1 MLPLFTSYHVSILL
15 FLVSKY
21 LYWLMCRLPCLL
33 ILHVKIILIINA
45 GFVLSVKRKQ
55 VKALVELTDAL
66 LKIVYLNPLFYKH
79 LGWESKSLSVDVCLM
94 VFNATFNNYSVI
106 SWRSVLLVEETTDLP
121 QVTDELYHIMLY
133 TSPWSRFELTASWW

>member
-1 MLPLFTSYHVSILL
+1 
-15 FLVSKY
+15 
-21 LYWLMCRLPCLL
+21 MCRLPCLL

-79 LGWESKSLSVDVCLM
+79 LGRESKSLSVDVCLM

-106 SWRSVLLVEETTDLP
+106 SWRSVLLVEETRVP
-121 QVTDELYHIMLY
+121 GGNHR
-133 TSPWSRFELTASWW
+133 PAASH